1 MLGVRSIICPYC
13 GTKHVPELSRTRQ
26 EWSMHYQS
34 HVTASLGVCPDCTR
48 YYVVVEGEGG
58 VVDWQPRALPRA
70 VALEGVPTAIANDFH
85 EAQVARGYGLHKA
98 AVMLFRRAVQS
109 VAVDLMAPEM
119 KLEKQIDWLAQQQK
133 ISEDMRLAAHEVR
146 HFGNAGAHPR
156 DDGLQDVDAED
167 GELAYAFTRS
177 LLERVYTEPQRVRHA
192 MEKRAASRTGRD
204 RTHASAGREA

>member
-1 MLGVRSIICPYC
+1 MQAVRSIKCPHC
-13 GTKHVPELSRTRQ
+13 GTKHVPELSRSRQ
-26 EWSMHYQS
+26 EWSVHYQQQ
-34 HVTASLGVCPDCTR
+34 VTASVAVCPDCTR

-58 VVDWQPRALPRA
+58 FVDWLPRALPRA
-70 VALEGVPTAIANDFH
+70 LSLEGVPTAIAKDFE

-98 AVMLFRRAVQS
+98 AVMLFRRAVQA
-109 VAVDLMAPEM
+109 VAVDLKAPDT

-167 GELAYAFTRS
+167 GELAYAFTRN
-177 LLERVYTEPQRVRHA
+177 LLERVHTEPQRVRHA
-192 MEKRAASRTGRD
+192 MEKRSRTSRR
-204 RTHASAGREA
+204 RTLSSAGG